1 MKQASPSWFRS
12 AVEWTAG
19 AVVLVFSLR
28 QMWLDPSL
36 GSLAIGSALI
46 AYDLVW
52 LTVLRRV
59 FPVSADGRKRAV
71 EHAEAE
77 IAWFTVLRRG
87 LVPAGGVALCWS
99 GWLFLAAG
107 GLVGPK
113 PERAWLGFGALPL
126 VFGGLYVFAGWCQR
140 SARQSI
146 ERLRIQS
153 QDAGTV

>member
-87 LVPAGGVALCWS
+87 LIAFGCVALCWS

-113 PERAWLGFGALPL
+113 PELAWLGFGALPL
-126 VFGGLYVFAGWCQR
+126 VFGGLYVFAGWRQR